1 MSKYIKLSQ
10 EIKPALDSDDRKKMI
25 TDLEKSLEVKQTAI
39 EQQQDQLEDMQKL
52 DQAKS
57 EDNIYKISLDVLN
70 KSNQKLAFNSGT
82 IEVAKHFPQKEFK
95 SKFIKISGAYEDFA
109 GGLGDL
115 YDENAPTCE
124 ACGDLTN
131 PEGICENPDCEN
143 YNITGDE
150 HAYILDKRNKYPKND
165 FDVDELDPYSN

>member
-1 MSKYIKLSQ
+1 MSKYTKLNQ
-10 EIKPALDSDDRKKMI
+10 QLDTKDRVEKITEI
-25 TDLEKSLEVKQTAI
+25 EKSLEDKQTAI
-39 EQQQDQLEDMQKL
+39 EKQQDQLEDIKKIDL
-52 DQAKS
+52 AKS
-57 EDNIYKISLDVLN
+57 DDNIYKISLDVLN

-131 PEGICENPDCEN
+131 SENICENPEGEN
-143 YNITGDE
+143 YHITGDDN
-150 HAYILDKRNKYPKND
+150 AYILDKRNKYPTND
-165 FDVDELDPYSN
+165 FDIDKLDPYSN

>member
-1 MSKYIKLSQ
+1 MSKYIKLNQ
-10 EIKPALDSDDRKKMI
+10 QDDSSNREKMI
-25 TDLEKSLEVKQTAI
+25 TKLQESLDEKETAI
-39 EQQQDQLEDMQKL
+39 KEQQEQLQDLKEL
-52 DQAKS
+52 NEAKS
-57 EDNIYKISLDVLN
+57 EDTLYKISQDVLN

-95 SKFIKISGAYEDFA
+95 SKFVKISGAYEDFA

-124 ACGDLTN
+124 SCGDLTN
-131 PEGICENPDCEN
+131 PDGICENPECEN

-150 HAYILDKRNKYPKND
+150 NAYILDKRNKYPQND
-165 FDVDELDPYSN
+165 FDVDKLDPYSDK

>member
-1 MSKYIKLSQ
+1 MSKYIKLNQQDSKNRQ
-10 EIKPALDSDDRKKMI
+10 EMI
-25 TDLEKSLEVKQTAI
+25 TDLEDSLEEKQTAI
-39 EQQQDQLEDMQKL
+39 EKQQDQLENMKKL
-52 DQAKS
+52 DLSKS
-57 EDNIYKISLDVLN
+57 EDALYKISQDVLN

-95 SKFIKISGAYEDFA
+95 SKFVKTSGAYEDFA

-131 PEGICENPDCEN
+131 SENICENPECEN
-143 YNITGDE
+143 YNITGDDN
-150 HAYILDKRNKYPKND
+150 AYILDKRNKYPTTD
-165 FDVDELDPYSN
+165 FDIDKLDPYSN

>member
-1 MSKYIKLSQ
+1 MSKYIKLNQ
-10 EIKPALDSDDRKKMI
+10 QDDSSNREKMI
-25 TDLEKSLEVKQTAI
+25 TKLQESLDEKETAI
-39 EQQQDQLEDMQKL
+39 KEQQEQLQDLKEL
-52 DQAKS
+52 NEAKS
-57 EDNIYKISLDVLN
+57 EDALYKISQDVLN

-95 SKFIKISGAYEDFA
+95 SKFVKISGAYEDFA

-124 ACGDLTN
+124 SCGDLTN
-131 PEGICENPDCEN
+131 PDGICENPKCEN

-150 HAYILDKRNKYPKND
+150 NAYILDKRNKYPQND
-165 FDVDELDPYSN
+165 FDVDKLDPYSDK

>member
-1 MSKYIKLSQ
+1 MSKYTKLNQ
-10 EIKPALDSDDRKKMI
+10 QLDTKDRVEKITEI
-25 TDLEKSLEVKQTAI
+25 EKSLEEKQTAI
-39 EQQQDQLEDMQKL
+39 EKQQDQLEDIKKIDL
-52 DQAKS
+52 AKS
-57 EDNIYKISLDVLN
+57 DDNIYKISLDVLN

-115 YDENAPTCE
+115 YDESAPTCE

-131 PEGICENPDCEN
+131 SENICENPECEN
-143 YNITGDE
+143 YNITGDDN
-150 HAYILDKRNKYPKND
+150 AYILDKRNKYPTTD
-165 FDVDELDPYSN
+165 FDIDKLDPYSD

>member
-1 MSKYIKLSQ
+1 MSKYTKLNQ
-10 EIKPALDSDDRKKMI
+10 QLDSKDRVEKI
-25 TDLEKSLEVKQTAI
+25 TEIEKSLEDKQTAI
-39 EQQQDQLEDMQKL
+39 EKQQDQLEDIKKIDL
-52 DQAKS
+52 AKS
-57 EDNIYKISLDVLN
+57 DDNIYKISLDVLN

-82 IEVAKHFPQKEFK
+82 IEVAKHFPKKEFK

-143 YNITGDE
+143 YNITGDDNS
-150 HAYILDKRNKYPKND
+150 YILDKRNKYPTTD
-165 FDVDELDPYSN
+165 FDIDKLDPYSNK

>member
-1 MSKYIKLSQ
+1 MSKYTKLNQ
-10 EIKPALDSDDRKKMI
+10 QLDSKDRVEKI
-25 TDLEKSLEVKQTAI
+25 TEIEQSLEEKQTAI
-39 EQQQDQLEDMQKL
+39 EKQQDQLEDIKKIDL
-52 DQAKS
+52 AKS
-57 EDNIYKISLDVLN
+57 DDNIYKISLDVLN

-131 PEGICENPDCEN
+131 PDGICENPECEN
-143 YNITGDE
+143 YNITGDDN
-150 HAYILDKRNKYPKND
+150 AYILDKRNKYPTTN
-165 FDVDELDPYSN
+165 FDIDKLDPYSN

>member
-1 MSKYIKLSQ
+1 MSKYIKLNQ
-10 EIKPALDSDDRKKMI
+10 QDDSSDRQKMI
-25 TDLEKSLEVKQTAI
+25 TKLQESLDEKETAI
-39 EQQQDQLEDMQKL
+39 KEQQEQLQDLKQLDE
-52 DQAKS
+52 AKS
-57 EDNIYKISLDVLN
+57 EDALYKISQDVLN

-82 IEVAKHFPQKEFK
+82 IEVAKHFPQKEIK

-115 YDENAPTCE
+115 YDENAATCE

-131 PEGICENPDCEN
+131 PDGICENPECEN

-150 HAYILDKRNKYPKND
+150 NAYILDKRNKYPKND
-165 FDVDELDPYSN
+165 FDVDKLDPYSDK

>member
-1 MSKYIKLSQ
+1 MSKYIKLNQ
-10 EIKPALDSDDRKKMI
+10 EDSKNRKEMI
-25 TDLEKSLEVKQTAI
+25 TDLEDSLEEKQTAI
-39 EQQQDQLEDMQKL
+39 EKQQDQLEDMKKL
-52 DQAKS
+52 DLSKS
-57 EDNIYKISLDVLN
+57 EDALYKISQDVLN

-95 SKFIKISGAYEDFA
+95 SKFVKTSGTYEDFA

-131 PEGICENPDCEN
+131 SENICENPDCEN
-143 YNITGDE
+143 YNITGDDN
-150 HAYILDKRNKYPKND
+150 AYILDKRNKYPTTD
-165 FDVDELDPYSN
+165 FDIDKLDPYSN

>member
-1 MSKYIKLSQ
+1 MSKYIKLNQ
-10 EIKPALDSDDRKKMI
+10 QDDSKNRKEMI
-25 TDLEKSLEVKQTAI
+25 TDLEESLDNKLTSI
-39 EQQQDQLEDMQKL
+39 EQQQEQLEDMKKL

-57 EDNIYKISLDVLN
+57 EDNIYKISLDILN

-95 SKFIKISGAYEDFA
+95 SKFVKTSGAYEDFA

-131 PEGICENPDCEN
+131 SENICENPDCEN
-143 YNITGDE
+143 YNITGDDS
-150 HAYILDKRNKYPKND
+150 AYILDKRNKYPKNV
-165 FDVDELDPYSN
+165 FDIDKLDPYSN

>member
-1 MSKYIKLSQ
+1 MSKYIKLNQ
-10 EIKPALDSDDRKKMI
+10 NKPDSETRTELYD
-25 TDLEKSLEVKQTAI
+25 DLEKSIIEKEKAI
-39 EQQQDQLEDMQKL
+39 DQQKEQLDDMQEL

-57 EDNIYKISLDVLN
+57 EDNIYKISLDILN
-70 KSNQKLAFNSGT
+70 KSNKKLAFNSGT

-131 PEGICENPDCEN
+131 SEGICENPDCEN

-150 HAYILDKRNKYPKND
+150 DTYILDKRNKYPKND
-165 FDVDELDPYSN
+165 FDVDKLDPYSN

>member
-1 MSKYIKLSQ
+1 MSKYTKLNQ
-10 EIKPALDSDDRKKMI
+10 QLDSKDRVEKI
-25 TDLEKSLEVKQTAI
+25 TEIEKSLEDKQTAI
-39 EQQQDQLEDMQKL
+39 EKQQDQLEDIKKIDL
-52 DQAKS
+52 AKS
-57 EDNIYKISLDVLN
+57 DDNIYKISLDVLN

-143 YNITGDE
+143 YNITGDDN
-150 HAYILDKRNKYPKND
+150 AYILDKRNKYPTTD
-165 FDVDELDPYSN
+165 FDIDKLDPYSN

>member
-1 MSKYIKLSQ
+1 MSKYIKLNQ
-10 EIKPALDSDDRKKMI
+10 QDDSSDRQNMI
-25 TDLEKSLEVKQTAI
+25 TKLQESLDEKETAI
-39 EQQQDQLEDMQKL
+39 KEQQEQLQDLKKL
-52 DQAKS
+52 DEAKS
-57 EDNIYKISLDVLN
+57 EDALYKISQDVLN

-131 PEGICENPDCEN
+131 PDGICENPECEN

-150 HAYILDKRNKYPKND
+150 NAYILDKRNKYPKND
-165 FDVDELDPYSN
+165 FDVDKLDPYSDK